1 MREEKIV
8 PLEILQ
14 KAYVIL
20 MSLKL
25 WFENFWLSTQ

>member
-14 KAYVIL
+14 KACVIL
-20 MSLKL
+20 MSFKV
-25 WFENFWLSTQ
+25 WFENFWPSTQ